1 MFALGQEAGD
11 EVDQK
16 TQAIQSAAEMRDQL
30 FDENQGKAIKTI
42 LGVVVGMYIIYR
54 FLLK

>member
-16 TQAIQSAAEMRDQL
+16 TQVIQSAAEMRDQL